1 MCLTSMVRRTCR
13 TCKSWMPM
21 AWDHR
26 LPDVPDHDSRVAG
39 HATEWMS
46 MLLWSNGYVLY
57 SPSGPVIAVR
67 YEGDKS
73 NNCSDWVTNDKE
85 AEAVQ
90 EKLRTLLRV
99 LHSNQSVEKPPTSL
113 ENWRDSCQNPSAARN
128 LISIADPDSLFLA
141 GSGMPACRG
150 KHGPG
155 SCYSCTALQVPYSF
169 SRGCPSPMVSAPPL
183 SGRRRQR
190 YERAKRVRF
199 LRSTRTGC
207 R

>member
-1 MCLTSMVRRTCR
+1 
-13 TCKSWMPM
+13 M
-21 AWDHR
+21 AWNHR

-46 MLLWSNGYVLY
+46 MRLWSNGYVLY

-73 NNCSDWVTNDKE
+73 NSFSAWVTNDKK

-90 EKLRTLLRV
+90 EKLRDCCEFFTQTSR
-99 LHSNQSVEKPPTSL
+99 SRSRATSL
-113 ENWRDSCQNPSAARN
+113 EKWRNSSQNPSAARN
-128 LISIADPDSLFLA
+128 LISIADPNSLFLA
-141 GSGMPACRG
+141 GSKMPACRG

-169 SRGCPSPMVSAPPL
+169 SGVVHHRWCQLLPFRVAGASVMN
-183 SGRRRQR
+183 GQ
-190 YERAKRVRF
+190 KRVRF
-199 LRSTRTGC
+199 LRSTRTGF

>member
-1 MCLTSMVRRTCR
+1 MCLTTTVRPSEGNATGWLQVECNHRLSNVPHHAAKLQNMQRSGLRWHGTIDFPMCLTSMVRRSCR

-21 AWDHR
+21 AWNHR

-46 MLLWSNGYVLY
+46 MRLWSNGYVLY

-73 NNCSDWVTNDKE
+73 NSFSDWVTNDKE

-99 LHSNQSVEKPPTSL
+99 LHSNQSVEKP
-113 ENWRDSCQNPSAARN
+113 RN
-128 LISIADPDSLFLA
+128 L
-141 GSGMPACRG
+141 SGKLGKFEPEPFCSSQLDQYCGPRLVVLGRQWDAC
-150 KHGPG
+150 
-155 SCYSCTALQVPYSF
+155 L
-169 SRGCPSPMVSAPPL
+169 
-183 SGRRRQR
+183 
-190 YERAKRVRF
+190 
-199 LRSTRTGC
+199 
-207 R
+207 

>member
-1 MCLTSMVRRTCR
+1 
-13 TCKSWMPM
+13 M
-21 AWDHR
+21 AWNHR

-46 MLLWSNGYVLY
+46 MRLWSNGYVLY

-73 NNCSDWVTNDKE
+73 NNFSDWVTNDKE
-85 AEAVQ
+85 AKAVQ

-113 ENWRDSCQNPSAARN
+113 ENWRNSSQNPSAARN

-169 SRGCPSPMVSAPPL
+169 SGVVHHRWCQLLPFRVAVASVMNG
-183 SGRRRQR
+183 Q
-190 YERAKRVRF
+190 KRVRF